1 MYAGRFAPSPT
12 GPVHCGSLVA
22 PLASWLEAPAAGARW
37 PVRIDDLDPP
47 REQPGTAGQIL
58 RALESLGLEWDGPVA
73 HQSRRRMLYRDALER
88 LAGKTYACGCSRKE
102 VADSALAMNSA
113 GVYPGTCR
121 NGLPAGKTPRALR
134 MRTTAEPICFVD
146 RVQGKIEQSVERD
159 VGDFIVCRAD
169 GQLAYQVAAVVD
181 DADQGV
187 TDVVRGAD
195 LLDLASEQVYLQRLL
210 GYPTPL

>member
-1 MYAGRFAPSPT
+1 MYAGRFAPPPT
-12 GPVHCGSLVA
+12 GPLPFGSRVA
-22 PLASWLEAPAAGARW
+22 ALASWLDARAAGGRW
-37 PVRIDDLDPP
+37 QVGVEDLDPP
-47 REQPGTAGQIL
+47 REQPGAAGQIL

-73 HQSRRRMLYRDALER
+73 YQSRRRMLYRDALER

-146 RVQGKIEQSVERD
+146 RVQGKIEQSVEPD
-159 VGDFIVCRAD
+159 AGDFILCRPD
-169 GQLAYQVAAVVD
+169 GQFAFQF
-181 DADQGV
+181 
-187 TDVVRGAD
+187 RG
-195 LLDLASEQVYLQRLL
+195 
-210 GYPTPL
+210 